1 MTIAKKVTNGTLVPS
16 DFYEALPFWGELS
29 QTEQK
34 TVKEGTEEA
43 AAAHRRMRQSR
54 LEVAWGLSK
63 VYAVLG
69 AKGHWTKYLHT
80 LEHSQRS
87 SYRWFNRLNDL
98 ALPAPVVEGA
108 IAQGVDL
115 IHSSYIEP
123 LKQLPPPKNLGAGSV
138 ESYLKKIEDLRQ
150 EELKVTEA
158 GRRNPVRRD
167 MEGAEKTAWR
177 AVIHQWNA
185 LKGTRA
191 QQRASWAIRLIG
203 RLMAEMGIPAQKIDP
218 EAVPEEFRPKPGYPA
233 GRPRK

>member
-1 MTIAKKVTNGTLVPS
+1 MKGIVHDNSQKG
-16 DFYEALPFWGELS
+16 YEWHVGAIRFLRGSPFWGELS

-63 VYAVLG
+63 VYTVLG

-115 IHSSYIEP
+115 IHGSYAAP
-123 LKQLPPPKNLGAGSV
+123 LKRLHPPKKLDEKAVAG
-138 ESYLKKIEDLRQ
+138 YLEELQDLREKYQ
-150 EELKVTEA
+150 NKTVETVVEPAEAELK
-158 GRRNPVRRD
+158 
-167 MEGAEKTAWR
+167 AWR
-177 AVIHQWNA
+177 AVVRQWTA
-185 LKGTRA
+185 LKGTRRS
-191 QQRASWAIRLIG
+191 QWALRLIG
-203 RLMAEMGIPAQKIDP
+203 RLMAEMGLPAQRIEP
-218 EAVPEEFRPKPGYPA
+218 EAVPEDFRPKPGYPA